1 MVKMKK
7 NHPKSIP
14 RKPASESPQRDRK
27 KHSSEDFNH
36 DLRGTISELEAK
48 LNRFQ
53 NLVEN
58 VDDVLVEIDSIGRV
72 LYVTANVE
80 TFSGYKP
87 EELIGKVPTEF
98 MPPELAEEIYR
109 YFLELTSRGEKIE
122 AMELTGIHKDG
133 HHFIMEA
140 YAVPYFD
147 TKGQILGYRG
157 VARGITD
164 RKLMQE
170 RLRESQQD
178 LSHAQEV
185 AHTGSWRLDLH
196 VNELRWSDETYR
208 IFNIPRGT
216 SMNYEAFLSTIHP
229 EDREYVDRKWKAAL
243 RGETYD
249 VEHRIITSDTV
260 KWVRER
266 AELEFDNQGN
276 LLGGFGTVQDI
287 TDRKQM
293 EEALRESEERFRS
306 AFEGAV
312 PMTMTA
318 LDGRLILVN
327 AAYSKMLGYSESEL
341 AGMSFYDITHPDDI
355 PANKVGIDAVV
366 SGEKDSFRM
375 EKRYIRKD
383 GQIIWVDMSTSS
395 VRDSGGKPL
404 YIVTHA
410 QDITERKR
418 AEEVLQKSRDEL
430 EDKVR
435 ERTAQLSE
443 INKSLL
449 AEIQERKRTE
459 KRLRAAQKNLRA
471 MASEIVIAD
480 EKSRQNFATELHD
493 SVVQTLGAAKLRSEL
508 MHEIIPEE
516 CHSYL
521 TELHNLILQSIAQ
534 ARSIMS
540 EMSPPVLY
548 ELGFVTAIEWLSE
561 QIQSQHNL
569 EISCQANDNFKPLS
583 HEVQIVLFQATREL
597 LLNVV
602 KHAKAKKVVVSIT
615 EDQKKAQITII
626 DDGIGFDGKI
636 SFQADASGGFGLFSI
651 RERLKHL
658 GGQLSIFSKPGKG
671 TRMIMTAPRNL

>member
-1 MVKMKK
+1 MKK
-7 NHPKSIP
+7 DYPKRIP
-14 RKPASESPQRDRK
+14 RRPATESQQRDHK
-27 KHSSEDFNH
+27 KHLPEDFNH
-36 DLRGTISELEAK
+36 DLRDTISKLEVR
-48 LNRFQ
+48 LRRFQ
-53 NLVEN
+53 ELVEN
-58 VDDVLVEIDSIGRV
+58 VDDVLVEIDPQGRV
-72 LYVTANVE
+72 LYVTPNVKK
-80 TFSGYKP
+80 FLGYRP
-87 EELIGKVPTEF
+87 EEVIGKIPTEF
-98 MPPELAEEIYR
+98 MPSGEAIERYA
-109 YFLELTSRGEKIE
+109 YFLELASQGKRLE
-122 AMELTGIHKDG
+122 AMEMTYLHKDG
-133 HHFIMEA
+133 YHFIMEA
-140 YAVPYFD
+140 CAVPYFGD
-147 TKGQILGYRG
+147 KGQLLGYRG
-157 VARGITD
+157 VVRDITK
-164 RKLMQE
+164 RKRME
-170 RLRESQQD
+170 KELRESQQD
-178 LSHAQEV
+178 LNRAQEV
-185 AHTGSWRLDLH
+185 AHTGSWRLDVHL
-196 VNELRWSDETYR
+196 NELRWSDETYR
-208 IFNIPRGT
+208 IFNIPAGT
-216 SMNYEAFLSTIHP
+216 SMNYEVFLSAIHP

-243 RGETYD
+243 LGETYD
-249 VEHRIITSDTV
+249 VEHRIIAGDTV

-341 AGMSFYDITHPDDI
+341 AGMSFYNITHPDDI
-355 PANKVGIDAVV
+355 PSNKVGIDAVV
-366 SGEKDSFRM
+366 RGEKDSFRM

-418 AEEVLQKSRDEL
+418 AEEVLQRSRDEL

-435 ERTAQLSE
+435 ERTALLSE

-459 KRLRAAQKNLRA
+459 KRLRSAQKNLRA

-480 EKSRQNFATELHD
+480 EKSRQNLATELHD

-516 CHSYL
+516 FFPCL
-521 TELHNLILQSIAQ
+521 TDLHNLILQSITQ
-534 ARSIMS
+534 ARSIMT

-548 ELGFVTAIEWLSE
+548 ELGFVPAIEWLCE

-569 EISCQANDNFKPLS
+569 AIKFHASDTFEPLAD
-583 HEVQIVLFQATREL
+583 EVQVVLFQATREL
-597 LLNVV
+597 LINIV
-602 KHAKAKKVVVSIT
+602 KHSRAKNVAVSIT
-615 EDQKKAQITII
+615 ENQKNARITIA
-626 DDGIGFDGKI
+626 DDGIGFDGKV
-636 SFQADASGGFGLFSI
+636 SFHADKSGGFGLFSI

-658 GGQLSIFSKPGKG
+658 GGQLSIFSNPGKG
-671 TRMIMTAPRNL
+671 TRVVMTAPRNL